1 MNIKSVKCPECGA
14 NLLMHEGEELMFC
27 SHCGTQ
33 LYISPYDERKKYE
46 FSFNEKSRMQKLK
59 NQEALREREERER
72 AEIRRIKLEEE
83 QKFSKVMWRFRFV
96 RWALF
101 ALTLI
106 VFFLEMKINDRISIV
121 TLLFFVAYCFVLL
134 ISIVNFIIHTFRQ
147 QDIR

>member
-1 MNIKSVKCPECGA
+1 MEIKSVKCPECGA
-14 NLLMHEGEELMFC
+14 NLLVQEDEEVMFC

-33 LYISPYDERKKYE
+33 LHISPYDERKRFD
-46 FSFNEKSRMQKLK
+46 FSFNEKARLQKLK
-59 NQEALREREERER
+59 NQEFIREREERER
-72 AEIRRIKLEEE
+72 AEIRKIKLEEE

-106 VFFLEMKINDRISIV
+106 VFFLDMKINDQMTIV
-121 TLLFFVAYCFVLL
+121 TLLFFIAYCFVLL
-134 ISIVNFIIHTFRQ
+134 ISVVNFIVHLFRQ

>member
-1 MNIKSVKCPECGA
+1 MEIKSVKCPECGA
-14 NLLMHEGEELMFC
+14 NLLMHEGDELTFC

-33 LYISPYDERKKYE
+33 LHISPYDERKKYE

-59 NQEALREREERER
+59 NQESIREREERER
-72 AEIRRIKLEEE
+72 AEIRKIKLEEE
-83 QKFSKVMWRFRFV
+83 QKFSKVMWQFRFV

-106 VFFLEMKINDRISIV
+106 VFFLDMKINDQMTIV
-121 TLLFFVAYCFVLL
+121 TLLFFIAYCFVLL
-134 ISIVNFIIHTFRQ
+134 ISVVNFIVHLFRQ

>member
-1 MNIKSVKCPECGA
+1 MEIKSVKCPECGA
-14 NLLMHEGEELMFC
+14 NLLMHEGDELMFC

-33 LYISPYDERKKYE
+33 LHISPYDERKKYE

-59 NQEALREREERER
+59 NQESIREREERER
-72 AEIRRIKLEEE
+72 AEIRKIKLEEE
-83 QKFSKVMWRFRFV
+83 RKFSKVMWRFRFV
-96 RWALF
+96 RWGLF

-106 VFFLEMKINDRISIV
+106 VFFLEMKINDRMSIV

-134 ISIVNFIIHTFRQ
+134 ISVVNFIVHLFRQ

>member
-1 MNIKSVKCPECGA
+1 MKINSIKCPECGA
-14 NLLMHEGEELMFC
+14 NLLVQEDEEVMFC

-33 LYISPYDERKKYE
+33 LHISPYDERKRFD
-46 FSFNEKSRMQKLK
+46 FSFNEKARLQKLK
-59 NQEALREREERER
+59 NQESIREREERER
-72 AEIRRIKLEEE
+72 AEIRKIKLEEE
-83 QKFSKVMWRFRFV
+83 RKFSKVMWQFRFV

-106 VFFLEMKINDRISIV
+106 VFFLEMKINDRMSIV

-134 ISIVNFIIHTFRQ
+134 ISVVNFIVHLFRQ